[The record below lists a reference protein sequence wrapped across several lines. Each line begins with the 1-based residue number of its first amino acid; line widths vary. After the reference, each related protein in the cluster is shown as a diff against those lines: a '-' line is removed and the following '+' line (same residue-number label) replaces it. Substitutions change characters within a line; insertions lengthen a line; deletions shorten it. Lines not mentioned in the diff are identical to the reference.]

1 MAGRHERAGDH
12 RGLPGAVDPGSSPS
26 PTVEQVK
33 AWREKVGKQPA
44 HTVTSLTI
52 TNLSCTKAPKE
63 AIERTKAGYKVFGAN
78 ADDVIASYAQCS
90 YTIDVEFKGAKGPWI
105 NGQDYKV
112 AGFRMTDE
120 LWLLGA
126 HKGKA
131 RIVISDNGAGMDAAT
146 LARALEG
153 IKVSADGKG
162 VEKEA
167 PLRDRIRIGLTFQ
180 G

>member
-1 MAGRHERAGDH
+1 MKDLNKTNTPRTFAGVALIASALLVGCE
-12 RGLPGAVDPGSSPS
+12 LPGSSPS

-44 HTVTSLTI
+44 HTVTSLAI
-52 TNLSCTKAPKE
+52 TNLSCTKAPE
-63 AIERTKAGYKVFGAN
+63 EEIERTKAGYKVFGAN

-105 NGQDYKV
+105 KGQDYKV

-126 HKGKA
+126 HKGKEPEWQ
-131 RIVISDNGAGMDAAT
+131 GKMGWP
-146 LARALEG
+146 EG
-153 IKVSADGKG
+153 IKSHMKPIKV
-162 VEKEA
+162 
-167 PLRDRIRIGLTFQ
+167 Q
-180 G
+180 